1 MIASNW
7 QTNVSVETLCIVHAH
22 AAAVFFTYIL
32 NKTTFGL
39 LLHNSEKGPATGLD
53 PIRFK
58 TPSNT
63 TKQKT
68 RWYELPPFQDLA
80 KKVSKRLKIN
90 SKF

>member
-1 MIASNW
+1 M
-7 QTNVSVETLCIVHAH
+7 VEFETKTPQKFGWPNAH
-22 AAAVFFTYIL
+22 AAALFFTYIL

-58 TPSNT
+58 TPCNT
-63 TKQKT
+63 TQQKT
-68 RWYELPPFQDLA
+68 MWYEFPPFQVLA